1 MEEERETNSY
11 NFNVKSFDSIKYM
24 IEETFMYQ
32 TENIMIV
39 IFYDNELYGKYLKLR
54 KQEKFIEKFK
64 KKFSG
69 EVKTYIN
76 EKQGIFAI
84 CGEIV
89 DDIHSVINE
98 IFPQENGL
106 TEKEL
111 ESIGVIPLFK
121 SDSLFYI
128 SLLQIKFFD
137 STGEMA
143 WNFKDFVEDYS
154 DENMNE

>member
-1 MEEERETNSY
+1 M
-11 NFNVKSFDSIKYM
+11 
-24 IEETFMYQ
+24 
-32 TENIMIV
+32 
-39 IFYDNELYGKYLKLR
+39 
-54 KQEKFIEKFK
+54 
-64 KKFSG
+64 
-69 EVKTYIN
+69 
-76 EKQGIFAI
+76 
-84 CGEIV
+84 
-89 DDIHSVINE
+89 
-98 IFPQENGL
+98 

-154 DENMNE
+154 DENMNEWWFNEYYCLMNKIII